1 MGILDKLR
9 GEFIDIIEWTQPND
23 SDILAYRFPRYNNEI
38 KMGAKLT
45 VREGQAAVFVNEGRL
60 ADVFSPGMY
69 ELQTSNMPILS
80 TLMGWKHGFNSPF
93 KAEVYFV
100 VTSQQTGYKWGTSNP
115 IMMRDADFGM
125 VRLRAF
131 GSYAFRVSDPAAFIR
146 ELVST
151 DPSFED
157 YEIDAQLRQV
167 IVSKFADVIGKS
179 KIPVLDLVGNYQAL
193 SDFVLENI
201 REDFSSWGLELT
213 KFYIENISLPAPVE
227 EALDR
232 RTQMGIV
239 GDLSQYTKFQT
250 AEAIRAAAENP
261 AGGAAGAGVGLG
273 AGLGMANQ
281 MLNAFQAGSPAQ
293 TQPAAAPGQAAGA
306 PAGPPPLP
314 QAAQLYVAL
323 DGQQAGP
330 FDLPGVQNL
339 IQQGRVTPETLVW
352 KQGMAAWAAAST
364 VPETA
369 NLFGAVPPP
378 LSPQ

>member
-45 VREGQAAVFVNEGRL
+45 VREGQSAVFVNEGRI
-60 ADVFSPGMY
+60 ADVFKPGMY

-80 TLMGWKHGFNSPF
+80 TLMGWKYGFNSPF

-100 VTSQQTGYKWGTSNP
+100 VTTQQTGYKWGTANP
-115 IMMRDADFGM
+115 IMMRDQDFGM

-131 GSYAFRVSDPAAFIR
+131 GSYVFRVTDPGAFIR

-167 IVSKFADVIGKS
+167 IVSKFADVIGKA

-201 REDFSSWGLELT
+201 REDFASWGLELS

-232 RTQMGIV
+232 RTQMGIM

-281 MLNAFQAGSPAQ
+281 MLNAFGAQTQSQAG
-293 TQPAAAPGQAAGA
+293 QPAAAPQAGGVG
-306 PAGPPPLP
+306 GPPPLP
-314 QAAQLYVAL
+314 QAVQLYVAI

-330 FDLPGVQNL
+330 FDVPTVQSL
-339 IQQGRVTPETLVW
+339 VQQGRVTRETLIW
-352 KQGMAAWAAAST
+352 KQGMANWAAASS

-369 NLFGAVPPP
+369 NLFGATPPP
-378 LSPQ
+378 LPPSE